1 VEKYQHR
8 HNQGRPEALEGDA
21 AKPCLGGATQNRAA
35 GASCRSAFERA
46 IVAEYLPQTPAEQ
59 ELVHRLASLFWRLRE
74 ATSIETGLSWMQR
87 EILQAFRNCC
97 QKTVQTREGEGAGTC
112 AEFRKGALVNAQG
125 AQERDPE
132 VCPANA
138 ASPSRDMAVSFF
150 RLANL
155 DNELIDRLSRYEAG
169 LWRQLV
175 QPGTI
180 P

>member
-1 VEKYQHR
+1 LLR
-8 HNQGRPEALEGDA
+8 DPD
-21 AKPCLGGATQNRAA
+21 
-35 GASCRSAFERA
+35 RSAFERA
-46 IVAEYLPQTPAEQ
+46 IVSEYLPQTPVEQ
-59 ELVHRLASLFWRLRE
+59 ELLHRLASLFWRLRG
-74 ATSIETGLSWMQR
+74 ATSIEPGLLWMQS
-87 EILQAFRNCC
+87 EIHQAFRSCR
-97 QKTVQTREGEGAGTC
+97 QKTVQTREAEGEGAGTC
-112 AEFRKGALVNAQG
+112 AEFRKGALVDAQG

-138 ASPSRDMAVSFF
+138 ASPSRDMAVSFL